1 MNTKKILITND
12 DGIEAVGLWT
22 LVRALEN
29 IAEITVVAPDKE
41 QSATSH
47 SITIHEP
54 IWMKEY
60 QTHEGKRGF
69 AVGGTPTDCVK
80 LALEVIV
87 DSKPDL
93 IISGINLGSNAGIN
107 ALYSG
112 TVAAA
117 LEGAIQQ
124 IPSIAVSLAT
134 YTDPVFDFAGKFTK
148 NIVLDVL
155 KNGWLKK
162 GFALNINIPA
172 VPEEK
177 IRGARV
183 ARQGASMFIENF
195 ERRLSPSG
203 GVYFWMSGE
212 KRFNNVPENTDEDL
226 IRQNIISITPIR
238 PDITAHSEIE
248 HIASKINR
256 QTSVNVTK

>member
-1 MNTKKILITND
+1 MSKYKILITND

-29 IAEITVVAPDKE
+29 FAEITVVAPDRE

-47 SITIHEP
+47 SITIHKP
-54 IWMKEY
+54 IWIKEY

-80 LALEVIV
+80 LALEAIV
-87 DSKPDL
+87 DSPPDL

-117 LEGAIQQ
+117 LEGAIQK

-134 YTDPVFDFAGKFTK
+134 YTDPVFDFAGKFAK
-148 NIVLDVL
+148 NIALDVL

-172 VPEEK
+172 VPEEEIK
-177 IRGARV
+177 GTQV

-195 ERRLSPSG
+195 ERRVSPSG
-203 GVYFWMSGE
+203 CVYFWMSGE
-212 KRFNNVPENTDEDL
+212 KRFNNAPENTDEDL
-226 IRQNIISITPIR
+226 IRQNIIAITPIQ
-238 PDITAHSEIE
+238 PDITAHSEMEI
-248 HIASKINR
+248 IASKLSEQVSANI
-256 QTSVNVTK
+256 TK